1 MRVRQLSIL
10 QVTGGFEIPGWAA
23 FNLKHGVHSTAEIK
37 IKQNWRGEKLGCCK
51 VIKFNELLKICHLP
65 DQVIWFSSQKVTEK
79 WLKLKPG
86 ACSDYAT
93 AFGICDIGLFFT
105 PHSKNQSQSLQ
116 IKSRLKLRIYQMVSL
131 VFPCL
136 AAPRTK
142 VQSG

>member
-86 ACSDYAT
+86 ARSDYAT
-93 AFGICDIGLFFT
+93 AFGRRDIGLFFT
-105 PHSKNQSQSLQ
+105 PHSKKSKPKSPNKVK
-116 IKSRLKLRIYQMVSL
+116 IKATYLSN
-131 VFPCL
+131 
-136 AAPRTK
+136 
-142 VQSG
+142 G